1 MKASTTAGPALPMT
15 SPETFEQGIIEVV
28 TRLVTQNFT
37 EHFTQPFRAGVL
49 TTTSADMTET
59 TSDTF
64 LGVLTTTSADMTE
77 TTSDTFLVLTTP
89 SADMTE
95 TTSVAFLV
103 GAANVDDG
111 SFEAIIFGGGIFVLL
126 LALLLA
132 LLVLRYIVKHKG
144 TYHTNEAECGDS
156 VDKYGSDSQ
165 SEQVQ
170 LEILDKE
177 E

>member
-1 MKASTTAGPALPMT
+1 MGLQLNTTVNLTAKQLHKFIKERELMSSGIALTDIIMKASTTAGPAKTMT
-15 SPETFEQGIIEVV
+15 SPEAFEQGIIEVV

-49 TTTSADMTET
+49 TTTSSDMTET
-59 TSDTF
+59 N
-64 LGVLTTTSADMTE
+64 SA
-77 TTSDTFLVLTTP
+77 
-89 SADMTE
+89 
-95 TTSVAFLV
+95 AFLV
-103 GAANVDDG
+103 GAAHVEDG
-111 SFEAIIFGGGIFVLL
+111 SFEAIFGGVIFALL

-144 TYHTNEAECGDS
+144 TYHTNEADCGDS
-156 VDKYGSDSQ
+156 VDKFGGDSQ

>member
-1 MKASTTAGPALPMT
+1 MKASTTAGPAIPMT
-15 SPETFEQGIIEVV
+15 SAETFEQGVIEVV
-28 TRLVTQNFT
+28 TRLVTQNVP
-37 EHFTQPFRAGVL
+37 EYFTQPFRAGVL

-59 TSDTF
+59 TS
-64 LGVLTTTSADMTE
+64 A
-77 TTSDTFLVLTTP
+77 
-89 SADMTE
+89 
-95 TTSVAFLV
+95 AFLV

-111 SFEAIIFGGGIFVLL
+111 SFEAIFGGVIFALL

-132 LLVLRYIVKHKG
+132 LLVLRYIVKRKG

-156 VDKYGSDSQ
+156 ADNCGGDSQ

>member
-37 EHFTQPFRAGVL
+37 EHFTQPFRA
-49 TTTSADMTET
+49 
-59 TSDTF
+59 
-64 LGVLTTTSADMTE
+64 GVLTTTSADMTE

>member
-1 MKASTTAGPALPMT
+1 MKASTTAGPAITMT
-15 SPETFEQGIIEVV
+15 SPEAVEQGIIEVV

-59 TSDTF
+59 NSD
-64 LGVLTTTSADMTE
+64 
-77 TTSDTFLVLTTP
+77 
-89 SADMTE
+89 
-95 TTSVAFLV
+95 AFLV
-103 GAANVDDG
+103 GAANVEDG
-111 SFEAIIFGGGIFVLL
+111 SFEAIFGGVIFALLLSLL
-126 LALLLA
+126 LALLL
-132 LLVLRYIVKHKG
+132 LRYIVKHKG
-144 TYHTNEAECGDS
+144 TYHTNEADCGDS
-156 VDKYGSDSQ
+156 VDKFGGDSQ

>member
-77 TTSDTFLVLTTP
+77 TTSDTFLV
-89 SADMTE
+89 
-95 TTSVAFLV
+95 